1 MAVKIPRSL
10 YKVMHA
16 LYVEHLTQ
24 DEAAY
29 EVVHCSIDT
38 LKRRNAQAL
47 DMIYKS
53 IDAIDMT
60 LF

>member
-1 MAVKIPRSL
+1 MMKIPRSL

-16 LYVEHLTQ
+16 LYVERLTQ

-38 LKRRNAQAL
+38 LKRKNAKAL
-47 DMIYKS
+47 DMIFKS
-53 IDAIDMT
+53 LDAIDMT